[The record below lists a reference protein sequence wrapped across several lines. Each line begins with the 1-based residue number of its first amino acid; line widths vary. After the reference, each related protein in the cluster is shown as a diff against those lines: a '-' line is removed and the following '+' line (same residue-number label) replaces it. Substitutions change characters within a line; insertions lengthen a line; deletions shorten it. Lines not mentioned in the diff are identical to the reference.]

1 MPVDIAIISSSAKV
15 AYTSYYL
22 MTNVRHY
29 FFSIQEVIRTTAK
42 NIQHIPSQSH
52 FDCISKPAAEFS

>member
-15 AYTSYYL
+15 AYTSYNDERSTL
-22 MTNVRHY
+22 Y
-29 FFSIQEVIRTTAK
+29 FFSIQEVIRTTEK